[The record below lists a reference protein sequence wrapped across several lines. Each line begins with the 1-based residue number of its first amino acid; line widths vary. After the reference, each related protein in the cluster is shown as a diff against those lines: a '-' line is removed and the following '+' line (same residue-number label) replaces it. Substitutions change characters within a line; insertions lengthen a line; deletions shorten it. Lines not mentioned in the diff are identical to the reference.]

1 MVRKKEEKI
10 SGSRISL
17 QERLTGCLA
26 GAAIGAELGWSRSV
40 RPEQF
45 FLSCPDDFF
54 TLSFDRVCHYQPEKN
69 RMGPASPVAM
79 IDAGIKAYL
88 KTGGRATPEDFASVI
103 QEHQGIS
110 APTIFWDTIHTV
122 QEILKEGMPA
132 RLAGTLVCPTG
143 FLCACMPAVAA
154 YHFGNPDY
162 AYLDGVE
169 LASVAQS
176 RIAADWAGLAA
187 AAIATCFD
195 PEMSGPAVLE
205 RILQI
210 AFSHQPDLFYELDW
224 VLRPLRG
231 KEEKELM
238 TYLFHRKHEPEPGV
252 KSVWLAYNPIRFVLP
267 AVSAF
272 LDQPEKML
280 RLTIL
285 SSDWMQVAAYSGVIA
300 GAMAGARN
308 GLWAFPTAWLDW
320 AQELIKPWQPFISV
334 VEKRLSREK
343 RILVTMK
350 DLKGKKA
357 PGGTLLEEKIKGCLL
372 AGAIGNAMGSPV
384 EGKFWWEIEEKYPG
398 GITTIL
404 DPSRLEGEDDNQ
416 MAMLLVE
423 TYLRVNGRPVM
434 ARDFGKTWLEKLNRD
449 HFYIWCMGH
458 AYDRLREGWD
468 PRIIGHWSV
477 VTGSTVMCLEP
488 VGIYHLADPE
498 FAAIDALAIAYMYQ
512 RGLDALAASL
522 MAATVAEALKPE
534 ATVESICQTALQLA
548 PEKPLLTFDRRPFT
562 STRQYLTTCLEIADR
577 YTDVLAVRKELYDRC
592 LFYHMIDP
600 LEVWGLS
607 LAMFKI
613 SRGDVRQAAIG
624 GTNIG
629 RDSDTIAGRAAMLAG
644 ALSGASNV
652 PKEWVAMFPP
662 ASLQKIDQRTKQLVD
677 LLAG

>member
-1 MVRKKEEKI
+1 NGTVRVFWHDYRHCVSSLRWINNIELYMD
-10 SGSRISL
+10 SRMPQGSFSSYDIRLTQTAAPHDGDNGYVPQVIAQTTGQIFLVWYDYHYNRNLADLFFARSNTQGEFSAPISL
-17 QERLTGCLA
+17 TTARLTDVAQRGNSISYTLPDIAVDSSGTAHIVWTRDNAA
-26 GAAIGAELGWSRSV
+26 GYGLFYAR
-40 RPEQF
+40 Q
-45 FLSCPDDFF
+45 
-54 TLSFDRVCHYQPEKN
+54 
-69 RMGPASPVAM
+69 PASGTLTSPQLLSASGANFFDPPHIACSPQGDVFVAYTEYGTP
-79 IDAGIKAYL
+79 AGGVYVQRLRA
-88 KTGGRATPEDFASVI
+88 GRAAFDAPVKVTSI
-103 QEHQGIS
+103 QSNQKHADLKSDS
-110 APTIFWDTIHTV
+110 AGMLHLVWVDERNGHGEIFY
-122 QEILKEGMPA
+122 G
-132 RLAGTLVCPTG
+132 R
-143 FLCACMPAVAA
+143 
-154 YHFGNPDY
+154 
-162 AYLDGVE
+162 
-169 LASVAQS
+169 
-176 RIAADWAGLAA
+176 
-187 AAIATCFD
+187 FD
-195 PEMSGPAVLE
+195 PTT
-205 RILQI
+205 R
-210 AFSHQPDLFYELDW
+210 
-224 VLRPLRG
+224 
-231 KEEKELM
+231 
-238 TYLFHRKHEPEPGV
+238 
-252 KSVWLAYNPIRFVLP
+252 
-267 AVSAF
+267 
-272 LDQPEKML
+272 
-280 RLTIL
+280 
-285 SSDWMQVAAYSGVIA
+285 
-300 GAMAGARN
+300 
-308 GLWAFPTAWLDW
+308 
-320 AQELIKPWQPFISV
+320 
-334 VEKRLSREK
+334 
-343 RILVTMK
+343 
-350 DLKGKKA
+350 
-357 PGGTLLEEKIKGCLL
+357 TLLEEKIKGWLL

-384 EGKFWWEIEEKYPG
+384 EGKLWLEIEEKYPG

-677 LLAG
+677 LLAGQKMLLWEKRQRIFEEK